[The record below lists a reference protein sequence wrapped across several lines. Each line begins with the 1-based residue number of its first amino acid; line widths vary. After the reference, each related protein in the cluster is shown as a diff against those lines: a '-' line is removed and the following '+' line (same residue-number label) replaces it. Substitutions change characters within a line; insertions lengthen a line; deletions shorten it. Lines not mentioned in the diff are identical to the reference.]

1 MISSTHDGA
10 VVTIPMTG
18 PRVEPK
24 KVPYAFAKRAFDF
37 LCAFVLLLLCAPVI
51 AILALIIKATSKGP
65 AFYRSTRVGLGGR
78 HFQFLKLRSMY
89 MDADARRADLM
100 AQNEKDGP
108 IFKIKNDPR
117 ITPIGRFIRKYSLD
131 ELPQFLHV
139 LVGEMSMVGP
149 RPPLPREV
157 ADYDAVTMERL
168 CVKPGIS
175 CYWQVMGRS
184 NLSFE
189 EWVELDRRYVREMS
203 FWTDLAILVKTP
215 AAVFRGRGAY

>member
-1 MISSTHDGA
+1 
-10 VVTIPMTG
+10 MTV
-18 PRVEPK
+18 PSIEAKR
-24 KVPYAFAKRAFDF
+24 VPYAFSKRTFD
-37 LCAFVLLLLCAPVI
+37 LVCAFLLLLVCAPVI
-51 AILALIIKATSKGP
+51 VALALIIKLTSRGP

-78 HFQFLKLRSMY
+78 EFLFLKLRSMY
-89 MDADARRADLM
+89 VDADARLASLM
-100 AQNEKDGP
+100 EDNEKDGP

-131 ELPQFLHV
+131 ELPQFIHV

-149 RPPLPREV
+149 RPPVPREV
-157 ADYDAVTMERL
+157 ALYDECMMERL

-184 NLSFE
+184 DLTFE

-203 FWTDLAILVKTP
+203 FWTDIVILVKTP
-215 AAVFRGRGAY
+215 AAVLRGSGAY